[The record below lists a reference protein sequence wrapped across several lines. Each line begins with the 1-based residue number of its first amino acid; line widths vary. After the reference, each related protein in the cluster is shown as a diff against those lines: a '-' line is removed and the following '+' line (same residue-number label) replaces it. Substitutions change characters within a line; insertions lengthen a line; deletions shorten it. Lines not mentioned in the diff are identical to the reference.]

1 MDQTYCVGN
10 QKASKED
17 KICLDILNVRL
28 LIMVLYFYRKRNSS
42 EDIFYEWWEDF
53 KGDVF
58 FLHGTISSCGV
69 MMGYLG
75 NKVFN

>member
-58 FLHGTISSCGV
+58 FCTV
-69 MMGYLG
+69 Q
-75 NKVFN
+75 